1 MSKKANKQATID
13 TPKVDAFHTKPL
25 YMPDTKY
32 NPIIKIIK
40 KSIMFNDNTS
50 DIMP

>member
-13 TPKVDAFHTKPL
+13 TPKVDALHTKPL
-25 YMPDTKY
+25 YMPDTKD

-40 KSIMFNDNTS
+40 KSIIFNNNTS
-50 DIMP
+50 DITP